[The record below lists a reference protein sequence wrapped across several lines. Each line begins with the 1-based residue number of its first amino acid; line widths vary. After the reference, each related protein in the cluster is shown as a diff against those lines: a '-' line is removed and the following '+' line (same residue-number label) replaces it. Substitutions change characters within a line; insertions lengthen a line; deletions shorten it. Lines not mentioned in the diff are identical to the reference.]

1 MNFATLMIEVIGA
14 FAVLSAIGVLLTR
27 DNLYAALY
35 MSVTMLLISA
45 IYAVYN
51 VQQVVVLIAFVFV
64 GAVGMITIAIAA
76 TYRYVPTR
84 KVNIVWIAPVIIVF
98 AVASYFY
105 YKFATSNIET
115 QGLNLAFERF
125 STDYAL
131 LIVFLFSLIILM
143 MLSAIK
149 LARRVEL

>member
-1 MNFATLMIEVIGA
+1 
-14 FAVLSAIGVLLTR
+14 
-27 DNLYAALY
+27 
-35 MSVTMLLISA
+35 
-45 IYAVYN
+45 
-51 VQQVVVLIAFVFV
+51 VVVLIAFVFV

-105 YKFATSNIET
+105 YKFATSNIKT

-125 STDYAL
+125 STDYTL
-131 LIVFLFSLIILM
+131 LITFLFSLIILM